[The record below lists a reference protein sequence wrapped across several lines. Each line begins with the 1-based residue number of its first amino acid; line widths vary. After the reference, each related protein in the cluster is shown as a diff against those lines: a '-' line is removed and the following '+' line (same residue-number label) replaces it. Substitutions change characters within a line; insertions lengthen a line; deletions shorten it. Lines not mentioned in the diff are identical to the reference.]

1 MNEKRQ
7 FFTLASCN
15 DTIVAVGGVF
25 GSIGNFYATFP
36 INSPIECYS
45 IDKNEWTSLAVD
57 ETQLPILKWPGVCV
71 FRREDGNTIN
81 NENPN
86 QTMTTSVENDHESA
100 HRPPQLR
107 QYIFIVCGKHI
118 KKNTLSEQAFLIDVE
133 RCTVELCP
141 APLTA
146 RFNPSV
152 FYYDNR
158 IILFAGEDEKFR
170 LAPCIESFD
179 LRTRQWTEIATI
191 PISMSYQCISS
202 TRMVGSKI
210 NYIIEE
216 HDGPFSETYVL
227 RSASFDID
235 RNKFES
241 TIELP
246 IPSTLASKWCYL
258 VFPLE
263 FLEKYYSIGSEDD

>member
-7 FFTLASCN
+7 FFTLAACN

-36 INSPIECYS
+36 ISSPIECYS
-45 IDKNEWTSLAVD
+45 IERNEWTSVPID
-57 ETQLPILKWPGVCV
+57 ESQLPILKWPGVCV
-71 FRREDGNTIN
+71 FRRRSDDEPEDA
-81 NENPN
+81 P
-86 QTMTTSVENDHESA
+86 
-100 HRPPQLR
+100 LR
-107 QYIFIVCGKHI
+107 QYVFVVCGKHI
-118 KKNTLSEQAFLIDVE
+118 KKNTLSEQAFLVDVD
-133 RCTVELCP
+133 RCRVEVCP
-141 APLTA
+141 GPLTA

-152 FYYDNR
+152 FYYDHR

-179 LRTRQWTEIATI
+179 LRTRQWTEIATV
-191 PISMSYQCISS
+191 PISLSYQCISS
-202 TRMVGSKI
+202 TRMLDSKI

-216 HDGPFSETYVL
+216 HDGPFSEAYVL

-235 RNKFES
+235 RMCFD
-241 TIELP
+241 TPIELP

-263 FLEKYYSIGSEDD
+263 FLDKYYSLTADDD